1 MDHPVGTIMHGS
13 FGNYWLTELCRPTKC
28 WYILLHSI
36 KSVLSTLTL
45 FEKSVLRSCYLH
57 GVSTNFPKFW
67 YWLESLNF
75 IIGYKYCQF
84 SLKIVTLLHLF
95 PRNCQIP
102 RFEWP
107 KSFSYLSI
115 ILLIKSDVPWMGVRF
130 KRARTYVYL
139 CVIHIVVWQ
148 KPTQHCEAITLWF
161 KNKVLIEKSGPV
173 PSSVTHVLSLE
184 TAIWLQS

>member
-1 MDHPVGTIMHGS
+1 MLIHFIAQ
-13 FGNYWLTELCRPTKC
+13 YKKC
-28 WYILLHSI
+28 IVNTDLIWKVCTGKL
-36 KSVLSTLTL
+36 
-45 FEKSVLRSCYLH
+45 LRSWCT
-57 GVSTNFPKFW
+57 VQIFQNF
-67 YWLESLNF
+67 NT
-75 IIGYKYCQF
+75 GYKYCQF

-148 KPTQHCEAITLWF
+148 KPTEHCEAIILWC